1 MDYILTRKRGM
12 KNIRIRI
19 SDEGNVLVSAPYY
32 VSKRD
37 IDFFVSE
44 KAAWIK
50 ENVAKRIKENSENK
64 IDDCL
69 IFLGKER
76 KLHFEKGKSG
86 DYKIADDSIVLF
98 TDGDLDEQ
106 TKKSLIYS
114 FLGSEG
120 VKLFPDLLNKYLKKL
135 GYDGKPFSVSIKLLK
150 SQWGNCNLKSRRF
163 TFNILL
169 LKLPL
174 EFVEYTVAHEVT
186 HLYIKGHGKDFYAK
200 GESIYDGFY
209 TTDRLMNRIKNVNI
223 FD

>member
-19 SDEGNVLVSAPYY
+19 SDEGKVLVSAPYY

-44 KAAWIK
+44 KAAWIN

-64 IDDCL
+64 IGDYL
-69 IFLGKER
+69 IFLGKKR

-86 DYKIADDSIVLF
+86 DYKITDDSIVLF
-98 TDGDLDEQ
+98 TDDNIDEQ
-106 TKKSLIYS
+106 VKANLIYD
-114 FLGSEG
+114 FFGSEG
-120 VKLFPDLLNKYLKKL
+120 VKLFPDLLNKYLNKS
-135 GYDGKPFSVSIKLLK
+135 GYSGKPFSVSIKLLK
-150 SQWGNCNLKSRRF
+150 SQWGCCNLKSRRF

-174 EFVEYTVAHEVT
+174 RFIEYTVAHEVT
-186 HLYIKGHGKDFYAK
+186 HLFVKGHGKDFYDK
-200 GESIYDGFY
+200 GENIFSDFF
-209 TTDRLMNRIKNVNI
+209 TTDRLMNKIKKI
-223 FD
+223 SIYD